1 MKKKP
6 VISLPIVCSTRDV
19 ARALGMKV
27 DTVREML
34 DKEELRGWK
43 TQGGRW
49 RVERESV
56 MSWLQLNHLENV
68 VDGSAAVAKSVLTD
82 ATHEASSGE
91 IVIRPKRFP
100 QRVLLIEDSAH
111 FQQLVQLLM
120 GNDFPQVDLHVAD
133 DGVVGLLMAGRL
145 DPDVLIVDVLLP
157 DIDGATLVDRLRSQP
172 QFQSNQFI
180 VITSLDEESRAPH
193 ARALEGVSVIHKA
206 SLMRELPMV
215 LNRTLAS
222 SAAC

>member
-1 MKKKP
+1 MKNKP

-19 ARALGMKV
+19 ARALGLRA
-27 DTVREML
+27 DAVREML
-34 DKEELRGWK
+34 ERQELHGWK

-56 MSWLQLNHLENV
+56 MSWLQHNQLENV
-68 VDGSAAVAKSVLTD
+68 VDDSAAAAKSALAD
-82 ATHEASSGE
+82 AAHEAPSGE
-91 IVIRPKRFP
+91 IVMRPKRFP
-100 QRVLLIEDSAH
+100 QRVLLIEDSTH

-157 DIDGATLVDRLRSQP
+157 GIDGATLVERLRSQP
-172 QFQSNQFI
+172 QFHSNQFI

-193 ARALEGVSVIHKA
+193 ARALAGVSVIHKA
-206 SLMRELPMV
+206 SLMRELPML
-215 LNRTLAS
+215 LNQTLAPC
-222 SAAC
+222 AAC